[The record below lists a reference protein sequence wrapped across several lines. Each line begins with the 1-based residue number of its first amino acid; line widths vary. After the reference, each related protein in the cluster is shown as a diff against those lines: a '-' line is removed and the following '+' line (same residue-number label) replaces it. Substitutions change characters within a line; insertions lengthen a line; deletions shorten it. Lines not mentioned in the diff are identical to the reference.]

1 MVADAMASTV
11 TTTDGTIAV
20 MTIIAMGIATMAGAG
35 IVRRRLRIAII
46 TMRIRR
52 TTTGRLRRR
61 RIVGIG
67 IGETRRHIGRLPTYF
82 DRWVVQ
88 LLPREGVELEAGC
101 HSSL

>member
-11 TTTDGTIAV
+11 TTTAGMIAAT
-20 MTIIAMGIATMAGAG
+20 TIIAMGIATMAGVG

-61 RIVGIG
+61 IVGTG
-67 IGETRRHIGRLPTYF
+67 IVEG
-82 DRWVVQ
+82 WV
-88 LLPREGVELEAGC
+88 LGVGGDVAVF
-101 HSSL
+101 